1 MSLKLKTAEK
11 RKELRKKIFSLEKA
25 LKNNTDPNYKT
36 YIGDNEACP
45 VKHTFS
51 DGIYVREMFVPKGMM
66 LVGKIIK
73 QTHHIFLMSGRIAI
87 ITEDGEKI
95 MEGPCSIV
103 AKGGTKRVGYALT
116 DVVWINVHPNTTDT
130 KDLDKLEKEVIAE
143 DYDEYDRYLEL
154 KNTNLF
160 IKIFRKLKQI
170 IIKNIRI

>member
-1 MSLKLKTAEK
+1 M
-11 RKELRKKIFSLEKA
+11 
-25 LKNNTDPNYKT
+25 
-36 YIGDNEACP
+36 
-45 VKHTFS
+45 
-51 DGIYVREMFVPKGMM
+51 
-66 LVGKIIK
+66 
-73 QTHHIFLMSGRIAI
+73 
-87 ITEDGEKI
+87 
-95 MEGPCSIV
+95 
-103 AKGGTKRVGYALT
+103 GYALT